1 MNNALEL
8 YKLASKYLSQRDIE
22 KARPILSNLITQY
35 PDSIYTEQ
43 AESDLSDIDNGI
55 YLNSKGSFYIAHI
68 STIKNIMLMLI
79 TPFIGVFMYHIYY
92 MIPPFGVITII
103 FSSIFYII
111 YMPTFIAY
119 FLLFKHNKKTTII
132 KMIITSSLAS
142 LTASMLSSV
151 ISVYRRSN
159 YLEFSNSINE
169 VVIGFIFL
177 LKLSLAPAIIGSLF
191 LLFFIRERHYY

>member
-1 MNNALEL
+1 MKNALEL

-22 KARPILSNLITQY
+22 KARPILTDLIAQY

-43 AESDLSDIDNGI
+43 AESDLSDINNDI
-55 YLNSKGSFYIAHI
+55 YLNSKGSFYIAPI
-68 STIKNIMLMLI
+68 STKKNIMSLLI
-79 TPFIGVFMYHIYY
+79 TPFIGVFIYHLYY
-92 MIPPFGVITII
+92 MVPPFGVITIM

-111 YMPTFIAY
+111 YMPTFITY

-142 LTASMLSSV
+142 LTASMISSV
-151 ISVYRRSN
+151 ISVFRKSN
-159 YLEFSNSINE
+159 YLEFPNYINE
-169 VVIGFIFL
+169 VIIGFIFL

-191 LLFFIRERHYY
+191 LYFFIRERYYY